1 MTITVTPLSGALG
14 AEIGNVDVSAD
25 LDDGT
30 IADIRQALLEHQV
43 IFFRDQGLDMD
54 RHRAFTLRFGD
65 LFIHPNFQLGQEN
78 SEFVMVR
85 RQPGDKRIIGEDW
98 HTDTTMIPTPPMG
111 AILYAIAVPDVGGDT
126 LFANQYLAY
135 EALSDG
141 MKDMLGGLQAVHND
155 SRVAGPGN
163 NLNAQRASQ
172 VREDANWQPTENKHP
187 VVRTH
192 PETGRKCLFVN
203 RVYVHHFHG
212 QTVAESQPLL
222 DFLYAQ
228 AIRPEFTCR
237 FRWRPGSIAF
247 WDNRCTQHIAVN
259 DVHDQVRSMRRTQIA
274 G

>member
-1 MTITVTPLSGALG
+1 MGSRRQAVMTITVTPLSGALG

-141 MKDMLGGLQAVHND
+141 MKDMLDGLQAVHND

-163 NLNAQRASQ
+163 NLNANAPARCARTPTGNRPRTNIPSSAPIPKPGAS
-172 VREDANWQPTENKHP
+172 A
-187 VVRTH
+187 
-192 PETGRKCLFVN
+192 C
-203 RVYVHHFHG
+203 
-212 QTVAESQPLL
+212 S
-222 DFLYAQ
+222 
-228 AIRPEFTCR
+228 
-237 FRWRPGSIAF
+237 
-247 WDNRCTQHIAVN
+247 
-259 DVHDQVRSMRRTQIA
+259 
-274 G
+274 